1 MTNPPYTILLALS
14 QKGLHIPSSP
24 SRMTDSQQI
33 KGCQGGDGASFF
45 CYSWCF
51 LTLPLLQKR
60 APPSP
65 HPASISM
72 LILGLPASE
81 VFSLKRP
88 SPPAITASHL
98 LEQQLSLPSHLSP
111 MVRCFCSGLPKWP
124 AASGT
129 APCWKLSIFLRA
141 PPRHPPSSAVSCGAR
156 LRPGSAAPPCTVC
169 GVCVCVCVCVGRGA
183 VFSLYS
189 CCGGHGQA
197 ATWHRSGGLHWPP
210 CCVIRHS
217 LA

>member
-1 MTNPPYTILLALS
+1 MTIPPYRILLALS
-14 QKGLHIPSSP
+14 QKGLYIPSP
-24 SRMTDSQQI
+24 SKMTDSKQI

-60 APPSP
+60 APTSP

-72 LILGLPASE
+72 LIWGLPSSE
-81 VFSLKRP
+81 VFLLKRS

-98 LEQQLSLPSHLSP
+98 LQQQLSLFSHLSP

-129 APCWKLSIFLRA
+129 APCWKPSIFLRA
-141 PPRHPPSSAVSCGAR
+141 SPRHPPPALLSLVQHGCALALPHLPALSVRCVG
-156 LRPGSAAPPCTVC
+156 V
-169 GVCVCVCVCVGRGA
+169 GVCVCVWDVVLSSRYTRIVGGTDR
-183 VFSLYS
+183 
-189 CCGGHGQA
+189 
-197 ATWHRSGGLHWPP
+197 
-210 CCVIRHS
+210 
-217 LA
+217 